1 MKKTLLLAACAV
13 FAIGLNAKDLA
24 VYNGKTI
31 TEKDIDPIILPTGQA
46 ISILNLNKQDQEKA
60 IADFLFAQEVLKEAK
75 TKKFDQQKEF
85 KEALQ
90 KQSDELL
97 LRYYTQ
103 KSMEA
108 QKVSDKEIKDFYDA
122 NKSLFLVK
130 GQNQVAHIL
139 VKTEKEANEI
149 IKQLKDLK
157 DDALAKKFIELAKTK
172 SIEPAAKQ
180 TGGVLPAFDKEGTMQ
195 NGGKLVP
202 EFVSGAVK
210 LKVGEVSKAVKTEFG
225 YHVILKINESK
236 DQTISLEDA
245 KDNIAFQLK
254 MDKYKKSLQQQ
265 QENFMKKSKIEFK

>member
-75 TKKFDQQKEF
+75 AKKFDQQKEF

-172 SIEPAAKQ
+172 SIEPEAKNS
-180 TGGVLPAFDKEGTMQ
+180 GGVLPVFDKEGTMQ
-195 NGGKLVP
+195 NGRKFAP